1 MPALSVSE
9 VVSGF
14 GAGCCVVLVW
24 DAGWVDRNQFLKNFE
39 LLKKNKLNNSYFIW
53 QLVNLEAWNKLN

>member
-1 MPALSVSE
+1 MWFRKNMVKWLEDFFKRADI
-9 VVSGF
+9 
-14 GAGCCVVLVW
+14 W
-24 DAGWVDRNQFLKNFE
+24 DTGWVDRNQFLKNFE